1 MTQTIQLDYSD
12 KTKTPIKNVYFYRKR
27 NPTDGIKIKDY
38 EVLVALCCSSNL
50 TLYLEKK
57 VHKLYIYW
65 YVILLMDKMV
75 FTDLGKSKQVS

>member
-12 KTKTPIKNVYFYRKR
+12 KKTKTPINNVYFYRKR
-27 NPTDGIKIKDY
+27 NPTDGISIKNY

-57 VHKLYIYW
+57 SAQIVH
-65 YVILLMDKMV
+65 LLV
-75 FTDLGKSKQVS
+75 CYLVNGQNGIH